1 MYSHDKQNYA
11 ILPES
16 VKFRDEFRSFR
27 NNFVNE
33 CGDGSCDTSNKTG
46 RDWFDKYE
54 ALGGKDGVFQ
64 LWKDSLPYNG
74 LQDLNYPFDGDDA
87 LWEASMMETEV
98 PVWLDES
105 SYDDFVKLFGTPEQA
120 VQDEQSV
127 NECGAASCAGGSC
140 DNSGKTGFDWCMEYG
155 ELDGQDMSWLD
166 FAVDYTGDIN
176 RFDNQE
182 EVEEFLS
189 SISYDDMVAKFGT
202 PEEVVA
208 KEGEGGLATGD
219 YIDPETNLE
228 IGESC
233 CCGGKKKNNKKSKW
247 MPFWAKKNKKG
258 KSKVEEALETLKRL
272 GYEAVLNEA
281 TNEITLIVNTYIK
294 HETTKAADNRT
305 PEGRRTYHMNA
316 KAYGLEDYRPKKGEE
331 APKETAETRK
341 EMLQRA
347 MKKRAEANALGK
359 DAQQMGST
367 TIGMIHRKADFD
379 SSKSWTWVD
388 TAAIKDFFADFGLNV
403 SEQHTQATVSQ
414 DVDEEPVAD
423 WGNYGPYG
431 ENSNYITY
439 FTTYSERTW
448 ALKITGTPENWSKF
462 CSKELDYDLAEEDMD
477 GNTYNLTYPEN
488 KDYFEE
494 FITKYIPNYK
504 YGKGYEI
511 NVTLKQD

>member
-33 CGDGSCDTSNKTG
+33 CGDGSCDTSNKSG
-46 RDWFDKYE
+46 RDWFSEYE
-54 ALGGKDGVFQ
+54 SLGGKDGVFQ

-74 LQDLNYPFDGDDA
+74 LEDLNYPFDGDDA
-87 LWEASMMETEV
+87 LWEDSMMETEV

-127 NECGAASCAGGSC
+127 E
-140 DNSGKTGFDWCMEYG
+140 
-155 ELDGQDMSWLD
+155 DGLTTT
-166 FAVDYTGDIN
+166 DY
-176 RFDNQE
+176 
-182 EVEEFLS
+182 V
-189 SISYDDMVAKFGT
+189 
-202 PEEVVA
+202 
-208 KEGEGGLATGD
+208 
-219 YIDPETNLE
+219 DPETNLE
-228 IGESC
+228 NESC

-258 KSKVEEALETLKRL
+258 KSKVEEALETLKSF

-316 KAYGLEDYRPKKGEE
+316 RAYGLEDYRPKKGEE

-341 EMLQRA
+341 EMLKRA
-347 MKKRAEANALGK
+347 MEKRAAARAIGK

-367 TIGMIHRKADFD
+367 TVGMIHRKADYD
-379 SSKSWTWVD
+379 TDKSWTWVD
-388 TAAIKDFFADFGLNV
+388 TAAIKDFFADYGLNV
-403 SEQHTQATVSQ
+403 AEQHTQATVSQ

-423 WGNYGPYG
+423 WGHDGPYG

-448 ALKITGTPENWSKF
+448 VLKITGTPENWVKF
-462 CSKELDYDLAEEDMD
+462 CNAEMDYDLTEEDMD

-488 KDYFEE
+488 KEYFEN
-494 FITKYIPNYK
+494 FITQYIPNYK
-504 YGKGYEI
+504 TGDSYEI

>member
-33 CGDGSCDTSNKTG
+33 CGDGSCAD
-46 RDWFDKYE
+46 
-54 ALGGKDGVFQ
+54 
-64 LWKDSLPYNG
+64 
-74 LQDLNYPFDGDDA
+74 
-87 LWEASMMETEV
+87 
-98 PVWLDES
+98 
-105 SYDDFVKLFGTPEQA
+105 
-120 VQDEQSV
+120 
-127 NECGAASCAGGSC
+127 GSC

-166 FAVDYTGDIN
+166 FVVEYTGDN
-176 RFDNQE
+176 LRFNTQE
-182 EVEEFLS
+182 EVEEFLT

-208 KEGEGGLATGD
+208 KEGSGLATGD

-228 IGESC
+228 NESC
-233 CCGGKKKNNKKSKW
+233 CCGGGKKKNNKKSKW

-258 KSKVEEALETLKRL
+258 KSKVEEALETLKSF

-316 KAYGLEDYRPKKGEE
+316 RAYGLEDYRPKKGEE

-341 EMLQRA
+341 EMLKRA
-347 MKKRAEANALGK
+347 MEKRAAARAIGK

-367 TIGMIHRKADFD
+367 TIGMIHRKADYD
-379 SSKSWTWVD
+379 TDKSWTWVD

-423 WGNYGPYG
+423 WGHDGPYG

-448 ALKITGTPENWSKF
+448 ALKITGTPENWVKF
-462 CSKELDYDLAEEDMD
+462 CKSELDYDLAEEDMD

-488 KDYFEE
+488 KEYFEE
-494 FITKYIPNYK
+494 FITQYIPNYK
-504 YGKGYEI
+504 TGNGYEI

>member
-33 CGDGSCDTSNKTG
+33 CGDGSCDTSNKSG
-46 RDWFDKYE
+46 RDWFSEYE
-54 ALGGKDGVFQ
+54 SLGGKDGVFQ

-74 LQDLNYPFDGDDA
+74 LEDLNYPFDGDDA
-87 LWEASMMETEV
+87 LWEDSMMETEV

-127 NECGAASCAGGSC
+127 E
-140 DNSGKTGFDWCMEYG
+140 
-155 ELDGQDMSWLD
+155 DGLTTT
-166 FAVDYTGDIN
+166 DY
-176 RFDNQE
+176 
-182 EVEEFLS
+182 V
-189 SISYDDMVAKFGT
+189 
-202 PEEVVA
+202 
-208 KEGEGGLATGD
+208 
-219 YIDPETNLE
+219 DPETNLE
-228 IGESC
+228 NESC

-258 KSKVEEALETLKRL
+258 KGKVEEALETLKSF

-316 KAYGLEDYRPKKGEE
+316 RAYGLEDYRPKKGEE

-341 EMLQRA
+341 EMLKRA
-347 MKKRAEANALGK
+347 MEKRAAARAIGK

-367 TIGMIHRKADFD
+367 TVGMIHRKADYD
-379 SSKSWTWVD
+379 TDKSWTWVD
-388 TAAIKDFFADFGLNV
+388 TAAIKDFFADYGLNV
-403 SEQHTQATVSQ
+403 AEQHTQATVSQ

-423 WGNYGPYG
+423 WGHDGPYG

-448 ALKITGTPENWSKF
+448 VLKITGTPENWVKF
-462 CSKELDYDLAEEDMD
+462 CNAEMDYDLTEEDMD

-488 KDYFEE
+488 KEYFEN
-494 FITKYIPNYK
+494 FITQYIPNYK
-504 YGKGYEI
+504 TGDSYEI

>member
-33 CGDGSCDTSNKTG
+33 CGDGSCDTSNKSG
-46 RDWFDKYE
+46 RDWFNKYE

-74 LQDLNYPFDGDDA
+74 LEDLNYPFDGDDA

-127 NECGAASCAGGSC
+127 E
-140 DNSGKTGFDWCMEYG
+140 D
-155 ELDGQDMSWLD
+155 
-166 FAVDYTGDIN
+166 
-176 RFDNQE
+176 
-182 EVEEFLS
+182 
-189 SISYDDMVAKFGT
+189 
-202 PEEVVA
+202 
-208 KEGEGGLATGD
+208 GLAPAD
-219 YIDPETNLE
+219 YVDPETNLE
-228 IGESC
+228 NESC
-233 CCGGKKKNNKKSKW
+233 CCGGGKKKNNKKSKW

-258 KSKVEEALETLKRL
+258 KGSKVEEALETLKSF

-294 HETTKAADNRT
+294 HETIKAADNRT

-316 KAYGLEDYRPKKGEE
+316 RAYGLEDYRPKKGEE

-341 EMLQRA
+341 EMLKRA
-347 MKKRAEANALGK
+347 MEKRAAARAIGK

-367 TIGMIHRKADFD
+367 TVGMIHRKADYD
-379 SSKSWTWVD
+379 TDKSWTWVD

-423 WGNYGPYG
+423 WGHDGPYG

-448 ALKITGTPENWSKF
+448 ALKITGTPENWTNF
-462 CSKELDYDLAEEDMD
+462 CSKELNYDLAEEDMD
-477 GNTYNLTYPEN
+477 GNTYSLTYPEN
-488 KDYFEE
+488 KEYFEE
-494 FITKYIPNYK
+494 FITQYIPNYRT
-504 YGKGYEI
+504 GKGYEI

>member
-33 CGDGSCDTSNKTG
+33 CGDGSCAD
-46 RDWFDKYE
+46 
-54 ALGGKDGVFQ
+54 
-64 LWKDSLPYNG
+64 
-74 LQDLNYPFDGDDA
+74 
-87 LWEASMMETEV
+87 
-98 PVWLDES
+98 
-105 SYDDFVKLFGTPEQA
+105 
-120 VQDEQSV
+120 
-127 NECGAASCAGGSC
+127 GSC

-166 FAVDYTGDIN
+166 FVVEYTGDN
-176 RFDNQE
+176 LRFTTQE
-182 EVEEFLS
+182 EVEEFLT

-208 KEGEGGLATGD
+208 KEGSGLATDD

-247 MPFWAKKNKKG
+247 MPFWSKKNKKG
-258 KSKVEEALETLKRL
+258 KDKVEEALETLKSF

-316 KAYGLEDYRPKKGEE
+316 RAYGLEDYRPKKGEE

-341 EMLQRA
+341 EMLKRA
-347 MKKRAEANALGK
+347 MEKRAAARAIGN

-367 TIGMIHRKADFD
+367 TVGMIHRKADYD
-379 SSKSWTWVD
+379 TDKSWTWVD

-403 SEQHTQATVSQ
+403 AEQHTQATVSQ

-423 WGNYGPYG
+423 WGHNGPYG

-448 ALKITGTPENWSKF
+448 ALKITGTPENWTNF
-462 CSKELDYDLAEEDMD
+462 CSKELNYDLAEEDMD

-488 KDYFEE
+488 KEYFEE
-494 FITKYIPNYK
+494 FITQYIPNYRT
-504 YGKGYEI
+504 GKGYEI

>member
-33 CGDGSCDTSNKTG
+33 CGDS
-46 RDWFDKYE
+46 
-54 ALGGKDGVFQ
+54 
-64 LWKDSLPYNG
+64 
-74 LQDLNYPFDGDDA
+74 
-87 LWEASMMETEV
+87 
-98 PVWLDES
+98 
-105 SYDDFVKLFGTPEQA
+105 
-120 VQDEQSV
+120 
-127 NECGAASCAGGSC
+127 SCADGSC

-166 FAVDYTGDIN
+166 FVVEYTGDSY
-176 RFDNQE
+176 RFNTQE
-182 EVEEFLS
+182 EVEEFLT

-208 KEGEGGLATGD
+208 KEGGLATGD

-228 IGESC
+228 NESC
-233 CCGGKKKNNKKSKW
+233 CCGGGKKKNNKKSKW

-258 KSKVEEALETLKRL
+258 KSKVEEALETLKSF

-316 KAYGLEDYRPKKGEE
+316 RAYGLEDYRPKKGEE
-331 APKETAETRK
+331 APKETAETRQ
-341 EMLQRA
+341 EMLKRA
-347 MKKRAEANALGK
+347 MEKRAAARAIGK

-367 TIGMIHRKADFD
+367 TVGMIHRKADYD
-379 SSKSWTWVD
+379 TDKSWTWVD
-388 TAAIKDFFADFGLNV
+388 TAAIKEFFADFGLNV

-423 WGNYGPYG
+423 WGHDGPYG

-448 ALKITGTPENWSKF
+448 ALKITGTPENWVKF
-462 CSKELDYDLAEEDMD
+462 CNAEMDYDLTEEDMD

-488 KDYFEE
+488 KEYFEN
-494 FITKYIPNYK
+494 FITQYIPNYRT
-504 YGKGYEI
+504 GKGYEI

>member
-33 CGDGSCDTSNKTG
+33 CGDGSCAD
-46 RDWFDKYE
+46 
-54 ALGGKDGVFQ
+54 
-64 LWKDSLPYNG
+64 
-74 LQDLNYPFDGDDA
+74 
-87 LWEASMMETEV
+87 
-98 PVWLDES
+98 
-105 SYDDFVKLFGTPEQA
+105 
-120 VQDEQSV
+120 
-127 NECGAASCAGGSC
+127 GSC

-166 FAVDYTGDIN
+166 FVVEYTGDN
-176 RFDNQE
+176 LRFTTQE
-182 EVEEFLS
+182 EVEEFLT

-208 KEGEGGLATGD
+208 KEGGLATGD

-247 MPFWAKKNKKG
+247 MPFWSKKNKKG
-258 KSKVEEALETLKRL
+258 KSKVEEALETLKSF

-316 KAYGLEDYRPKKGEE
+316 RAYGLEDYRPKKGEE

-341 EMLQRA
+341 EMLKRA
-347 MKKRAEANALGK
+347 MEKRAAARAIGK

-367 TIGMIHRKADFD
+367 TVGMIHRKADYD
-379 SSKSWTWVD
+379 TDKSWTWVD
-388 TAAIKDFFADFGLNV
+388 TAAIKDFFADYGLNV
-403 SEQHTQATVSQ
+403 AEQHTQATVSQ

-423 WGNYGPYG
+423 WGHDGPYG

-448 ALKITGTPENWSKF
+448 VLKITGTPENWVKF
-462 CSKELDYDLAEEDMD
+462 CNAEMDYDLTEEDMD

-488 KDYFEE
+488 KEYFEN
-494 FITKYIPNYK
+494 FITQYIPNYRT
-504 YGKGYEI
+504 GKGYEI

>member
-33 CGDGSCDTSNKTG
+33 CGDGSCDTSNKSG
-46 RDWFDKYE
+46 RDWFSEYE
-54 ALGGKDGVFQ
+54 SLGGKDGVFQ

-74 LQDLNYPFDGDDA
+74 LEDLNYPFDGDDA
-87 LWEASMMETEV
+87 LWEAAMMETEV

-120 VQDEQSV
+120 VKDEQSV
-127 NECGAASCAGGSC
+127 
-140 DNSGKTGFDWCMEYG
+140 
-155 ELDGQDMSWLD
+155 
-166 FAVDYTGDIN
+166 
-176 RFDNQE
+176 
-182 EVEEFLS
+182 
-189 SISYDDMVAKFGT
+189 
-202 PEEVVA
+202 
-208 KEGEGGLATGD
+208 EGGLTSDD
-219 YIDPETNLE
+219 YVDPETNLE

-247 MPFWAKKNKKG
+247 MPFWTKKNKKG
-258 KSKVEEALETLKRL
+258 KSKVEEALETLKSL

-316 KAYGLEDYRPKKGEE
+316 RAYGLEDYRPKKGEE

-341 EMLQRA
+341 EMLKRA
-347 MKKRAEANALGK
+347 MEKRAAARAIGK

-367 TIGMIHRKADFD
+367 TVGMIHRKADYD
-379 SSKSWTWVD
+379 TDKSWTWVD

-423 WGNYGPYG
+423 WGHDGPYG

-448 ALKITGTPENWSKF
+448 ALKITGTPENWTNF
-462 CSKELDYDLAEEDMD
+462 CSKELNYDLAEEDMD

-488 KDYFEE
+488 KEYFEE
-494 FITKYIPNYK
+494 FITQYIPNYRT
-504 YGKGYEI
+504 GKGYEI